1 MVIKGLRQERNWS
14 QEQLADFS
22 GLGLRTIQRIE
33 SGSKMS
39 FESLQDL
46 AAVFGMQV
54 DELAQELAMDK
65 TSGEWKKRPLWV
77 RWIFFGSGR
86 IQMDRR
92 EFQKLEVIAVFA
104 GAAFIIAGVC
114 GYLGLFFPERT
125 TIPSLLFGSLL
136 LLCANFMSMATR
148 VGDRYSVWPW
158 LESGKE
164 ANIGT

>member
-1 MVIKGLRQERNWS
+1 MVIKGLRQQRNWS
-14 QEQLADFS
+14 QEQLAEFS

-46 AAVFGMQV
+46 AEVFGMNV

-104 GAAFIIAGVC
+104 GAAFIIGGVC
-114 GYLGLFFPERT
+114 GYLGLFLPERAT
-125 TIPSLLFGSLL
+125 VPSLLFGSLL

-158 LESGKE
+158 LKSGTES
-164 ANIGT
+164 N